1 MSMLV
6 ATAETPTHVIKEQ
19 LLQCHKQVINLTRLL
34 VERGGQHP
42 EIVHPAERSS
52 LEAQLSAASQTLD
65 ALQAL
70 WQPGMSAAMGSTA
83 MVPVSAPMTAAAG
96 PSMMAAAGP
105 SASTTAG
112 VANPASVK
120 PFSVEQ

>member
-70 WQPGMSAAMGSTA
+70 WQPGTSAA
-83 MVPVSAPMTAAAG
+83 MVPVSGTMTAAAG

>member
-70 WQPGMSAAMGSTA
+70 WQPGMSAAM
-83 MVPVSAPMTAAAG
+83 VPVSGGMTAAAG

-112 VANPASVK
+112 VANPANVK

>member
-70 WQPGMSAAMGSTA
+70 WQPGMSAAM
-83 MVPVSAPMTAAAG
+83 VPVSGAMTAAAG

-105 SASTTAG
+105 SNASTAG
-112 VANPASVK
+112 VANPANVK

>member
-70 WQPGMSAAMGSTA
+70 WQPGMSAAM
-83 MVPVSAPMTAAAG
+83 VPVSGAITAAAG

-112 VANPASVK
+112 VANPANVK

>member
-70 WQPGMSAAMGSTA
+70 WQPGMSAAM
-83 MVPVSAPMTAAAG
+83 VPVSGGMTAAG

-112 VANPASVK
+112 VANPANVK

>member
-19 LLQCHKQVINLTRLL
+19 LLQCHKRVINLTRLL

-70 WQPGMSAAMGSTA
+70 WQPGMSAAM
-83 MVPVSAPMTAAAG
+83 VPVSSSAMTAAAG

-105 SASTTAG
+105 STSTTAG
-112 VANPASVK
+112 VANPANAK